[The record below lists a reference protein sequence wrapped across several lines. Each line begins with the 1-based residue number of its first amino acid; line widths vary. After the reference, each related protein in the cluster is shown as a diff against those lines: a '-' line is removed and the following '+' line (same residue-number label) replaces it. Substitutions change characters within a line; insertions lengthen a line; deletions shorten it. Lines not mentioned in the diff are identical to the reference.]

1 MESTGLLLLV
11 LLGLLIW
18 FWYDTL
24 AAREHATRSAR
35 EICRLQGLQMLDAS
49 VALQRVRLQRSDQGR
64 ILLQRT
70 FQFVYS
76 NDGYQRMTGF
86 VITLGNRVE
95 QVGL

>member
-1 MESTGLLLLV
+1 MENTGLLLFII
-11 LLGLLIW
+11 LGLVIW

-35 EICRLQGLQMLDAS
+35 EICHLQGLQLLDAS
-49 VALQRVRLQRSDQGR
+49 VALQRVRLQRSGTGR
-64 ILLQRT
+64 LVLQRT
-70 FQFVYS
+70 FQFGYS
-76 NDGYQRMTGF
+76 SDGYQRMTGF

>member
-1 MESTGLLLLV
+1 MESTGLLLLG

-24 AAREHATRSAR
+24 AAREHAIRSAR
-35 EICRLQGLQMLDAS
+35 ETCHLQDLQLLDAS
-49 VALQRVRLQRSDQGR
+49 VALQRVRLQRTEQGR
-64 ILLQRT
+64 LRLQRT
-70 FQFVYS
+70 FQFIYTR
-76 NDGYQRMTGF
+76 DGYERMTGF